1 MDNADNETGTSRAS
15 EKRSV
20 SPSADTS
27 TTQTQQQKRL
37 KSSDDSSDD
46 SDGFMSCEEDNDEE
60 LDDVSSD
67 LEFSSSSITT
77 VAEAQ
82 PSVPSCT
89 YDVLAIGEI
98 TRQMNERIENVSF
111 NF

>member
-37 KSSDDSSDD
+37 KSSDDS
-46 SDGFMSCEEDNDEE
+46 MSCEEDYDEE